1 MPTGGEACRS
11 TNNLITTI
19 AASGPGA
26 GPEYA
31 LEGSVFMAG
40 ALMQWLRDDMGIID
54 DVAETSAIAR
64 SVNSTDG
71 VYAVSY
77 THLDVYKRQVKGQVK
92 AGDEVVVGGGMG
104 GAVDGMG
111 MAGDGGMAA
120 VDAGG
125 SVMVG

>member
-1 MPTGGEACRS
+1 MVESGHDVVIFLDS
-11 TNNLITTI
+11 ITRL
-19 AASGPGA
+19 ARAYNSVQSDGA
-26 GPEYA
+26 GGSFVMVLTDPETQEMDA
-31 LEGSVFMAG
+31 RTVEVVASDGLTSV
-40 ALMQWLRDDMGIID
+40 
-54 DVAETSAIAR
+54 
-64 SVNSTDG
+64 
-71 VYAVSY
+71 
-77 THLDVYKRQVKGQVK
+77 VKGQVK

>member
-1 MPTGGEACRS
+1 M
-11 TNNLITTI
+11 
-19 AASGPGA
+19 
-26 GPEYA
+26 
-31 LEGSVFMAG
+31 
-40 ALMQWLRDDMGIID
+40 
-54 DVAETSAIAR
+54 
-64 SVNSTDG
+64 
-71 VYAVSY
+71 
-77 THLDVYKRQVKGQVK
+77 KGQVK